1 MPHCKSFGYKSLLTQ
16 LIGIW
21 KPKGNFSM
29 IDMSHEFF
37 IIKFS
42 HFSDYQKPL
51 GQGQWFVGENSLSL
65 SLLKFST
72 LTLNPINI

>member
-1 MPHCKSFGYKSLLTQ
+1 
-16 LIGIW
+16 
-21 KPKGNFSM
+21 M

-65 SLLKFST
+65 SLSLSLKV
-72 LTLNPINI
+72 LNPYIESHKHIEK

>member
-1 MPHCKSFGYKSLLTQ
+1 
-16 LIGIW
+16 
-21 KPKGNFSM
+21 M

-65 SLLKFST
+65 SLSLLKFST

>member
-1 MPHCKSFGYKSLLTQ
+1 
-16 LIGIW
+16 
-21 KPKGNFSM
+21 M

-65 SLLKFST
+65 SLSLS
-72 LTLNPINI
+72 LY